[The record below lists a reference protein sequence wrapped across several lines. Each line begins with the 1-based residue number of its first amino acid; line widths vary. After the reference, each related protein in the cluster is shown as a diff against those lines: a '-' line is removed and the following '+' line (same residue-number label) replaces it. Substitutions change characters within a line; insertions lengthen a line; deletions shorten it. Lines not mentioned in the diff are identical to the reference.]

1 VTVRFYE
8 DWFVKTFY
16 TTRVARV
23 GELAAAAVVIRGWDV
38 SRVVRVDARTS
49 FYPCRTISTCTT
61 CSMRA
66 TCAGNVQFSRRP
78 IFEDGR
84 SVATRGRYGRVD
96 LRS

>member
-49 FYPCRTISTCTT
+49 FYPCRTIATCTT

-66 TCAGNVQFSRRP
+66 CGVEGDRWPFADSSAPG
-78 IFEDGR
+78 EGH
-84 SVATRGRYGRVD
+84 
-96 LRS
+96 